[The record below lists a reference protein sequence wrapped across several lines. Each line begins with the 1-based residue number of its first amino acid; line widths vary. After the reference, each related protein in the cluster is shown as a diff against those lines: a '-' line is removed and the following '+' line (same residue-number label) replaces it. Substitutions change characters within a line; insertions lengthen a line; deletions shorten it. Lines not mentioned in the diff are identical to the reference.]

1 MRNAYIR
8 ELYELAKE
16 DPNVLGINAD
26 NGAIVYDDFRR
37 DFPKQYMNFG
47 IAEANMIA
55 AAAGMASCGKI
66 PFCYTIGAFLA
77 YRALEFIRNDVCY
90 QKQNVKIVG
99 IGSGCAYANLGPT
112 HHTTEDIAILRS
124 MPGLTIF
131 SPASPLESKKA
142 TRAAYEWDGPVY
154 IRLGRNGEPEIYDK
168 EYNFVPGKG
177 VVLRKGKDVTIIGT
191 GGILLDALEAAEAL
205 EKQGISARVVN
216 IHTIKPLDEE
226 IIQKAAEETKA
237 IVTIEEHS
245 IYGGLGGAV
254 AEVLAEYGRN
264 VRFRRVGLKG
274 FVEGYGDPA
283 SVKKM
288 NGIDG
293 KAIVENVLLC
303 LNMGSVSE

>member
-1 MRNAYIR
+1 
-8 ELYELAKE
+8 
-16 DPNVLGINAD
+16 
-26 NGAIVYDDFRR
+26 
-37 DFPKQYMNFG
+37 
-47 IAEANMIA
+47 MIA

-154 IRLGRNGEPEIYDK
+154 LRLGRNGEPEIYEKD
-168 EYNFVPGKG
+168 YDFVPGKG
-177 VVLRKGKDVTIIGT
+177 ITMRDGKDVTLIGT
-191 GGILLDALEAAEAL
+191 GGIVLDVLDAAKKLGT
-205 EKQGISARVVN
+205 QGISARVVN
-216 IHTIKPLDEE
+216 MHTLKPLDEE
-226 IIQKAAEETKA
+226 IIQKVAEETKT
-237 IVTIEEHS
+237 IVTVEEHS

-254 AEVLAEYGRN
+254 AEVLAEYGGN
-264 VRFRRVGLKG
+264 VRFRRIGLTD

-288 NGIDG
+288 NGIDSDAVI
-293 KAIVENVLLC
+293 KAVLKML
-303 LNMGSVSE
+303 E

>member
-1 MRNAYIR
+1 MRNAYIK

-154 IRLGRNGEPEIYDK
+154 LRLGRNGEPEIYEKD
-168 EYNFVPGKG
+168 YDFVPGKG
-177 VVLRKGKDVTIIGT
+177 ITMRDGKDVTLIGT
-191 GGILLDALEAAEAL
+191 GGIVLDVLDAAKKLGT
-205 EKQGISARVVN
+205 QGISARVVN
-216 IHTIKPLDEE
+216 MHTLKPLDEE
-226 IIQKAAEETKA
+226 IIQKVAEETKT
-237 IVTIEEHS
+237 IVTVEEHS

-254 AEVLAEYGRN
+254 AEVLAEYGGN
-264 VRFRRVGLKG
+264 VRFRRIGLTD

-288 NGIDG
+288 NGIDSDAVI
-293 KAIVENVLLC
+293 KAVLKML
-303 LNMGSVSE
+303 E

>member
-1 MRNAYIR
+1 MRNAYIK

-16 DPNVLGINAD
+16 DVNVLGINAD

-37 DFPKQYMNFG
+37 DFPKQYMNYG

-55 AAAGMASCGKI
+55 AAAGMASQGKI

-112 HHTTEDIAILRS
+112 HHTTEDVAILRT

-131 SPASPLESKKA
+131 SPASPLESQKA

-154 IRLGRNGEPEIYDK
+154 LRLGRNGEPEIYEKD
-168 EYNFVPGKG
+168 YDFVLGKG
-177 VVLRKGKDVTIIGT
+177 VTLRDGKDVTIIGT
-191 GGILLDALEAAEAL
+191 GGILLDALEAAEVL
-205 EKQGISARVVN
+205 ETQGISARVVN

-226 IIQKAAEETKA
+226 IIQKAAEETKT
-237 IVTIEEHS
+237 IVTVEEHS

-254 AEVLAEYGRN
+254 AEVLVEYGKT

-274 FVEGYGDPA
+274 FVEGYGDPE

-288 NGIDG
+288 NGIDNE
-293 KAIVENVLLC
+293 AIKMVVLELLRC
-303 LNMGSVSE
+303 C

>member
-1 MRNAYIR
+1 MRNAYIK
-8 ELYELAKE
+8 ELYELAKQ
-16 DPNVLGINAD
+16 DANVLGINAD

-90 QKQNVKIVG
+90 QNQNVKIVG

-154 IRLGRNGEPEIYDK
+154 LRLGRNGEPEIYDK
-168 EYNFVPGKG
+168 DYDFVPGKG
-177 VVLRKGKDVTIIGT
+177 VVLREGKDVTIIGT
-191 GGILLDALEAAEAL
+191 GGILLDALESAETLGKEGIAA
-205 EKQGISARVVN
+205 SVVN
-216 IHTIKPLDEE
+216 IHKIKLFDED
-226 IIQKAAEETKA
+226 IIKKAEEETKA
-237 IVTIEEHS
+237 IVTVEEHS

-254 AEVLAEYGRN
+254 AEVLAEYGGD
-264 VRFRRVGLKG
+264 VRFRRIGLTA

-288 NGIDG
+288 NRIDS
-293 KAIVENVLLC
+293 KAIEKAVLELF
-303 LNMGSVSE
+303 GG

>member
-1 MRNAYIR
+1 MRNAYIK

-55 AAAGMASCGKI
+55 AAAGMASRGKI

-112 HHTTEDIAILRS
+112 HQTTEDLSVLRA

-131 SPASPLESKKA
+131 SPASPLEAKKA
-142 TRAAYEWDGPVY
+142 TRAAYGLDGPVY
-154 IRLGRNGEPEIYDK
+154 LRLGRNGEPEIYEKD
-168 EYNFVPGKG
+168 YDFVPGKG
-177 VVLRKGKDVTIIGT
+177 VILHEGRDVTLIGT
-191 GGILLDALEAAEAL
+191 GGILLDVLEATKAL
-205 EKQGISARVVN
+205 EKRGISVRVIN
-216 IHTIKPLDEE
+216 MHTIKPLDEE
-226 IIQKAAEETKA
+226 IIQKAAEETKT
-237 IVTIEEHS
+237 IVTVEEHS

-254 AEVLAEYGRN
+254 AEVLAEYGKN
-264 VRFRRVGLKG
+264 VRFRRIGLTD
-274 FVEGYGDPA
+274 FVEGYGSIDD
-283 SVKKM
+283 VRRE
-288 NGIDG
+288 NGLG
-293 KAIVENVLLC
+293 RNELLTQVME
-303 LNMGSVSE
+303 LMSR

>member
-1 MRNAYIR
+1 MRNAYIK

-16 DPNVLGINAD
+16 DVNVLGINAD

-37 DFPKQYMNFG
+37 DFPKQYMNYG
-47 IAEANMIA
+47 IAEANMVA
-55 AAAGMASCGKI
+55 AAAGMASRGKI
-66 PFCYTIGAFLA
+66 PFIYTIGAFLA

-90 QKQNVKIVG
+90 QRQNVKIVG

-112 HHTTEDIAILRS
+112 HHTTEDVAILRT

-154 IRLGRNGEPEIYDK
+154 LRLGRNGEPELYEKDYD
-168 EYNFVPGKG
+168 FVPGKG
-177 VVLRKGKDVTIIGT
+177 ITMRDGKDVTLIGT
-191 GGILLDALEAAEAL
+191 GGIVLDVLDAAKKLET
-205 EKQGISARVVN
+205 QGISARVVN
-216 IHTIKPLDEE
+216 MHTLKPLDEE
-226 IIQKAAEETKA
+226 IIQKAAEETKT
-237 IVTIEEHS
+237 IVTVEEHS

-254 AEVLAEYGRN
+254 AEVLAEYGGN
-264 VRFRRVGLKG
+264 VRFHRIGLTD

-288 NGIDG
+288 NGIDSDAVI
-293 KAIVENVLLC
+293 KAVLKML
-303 LNMGSVSE
+303 E